1 MEEYVMALQ
10 DKYKTLVDAANKSG
24 VSNLQVREQGGVL
37 YIDGNAKGNV
47 KQQLWDIYGTLDPDY
62 ASGDLM
68 LNINSV
74 AGVIEGAKL
83 KVTTKESNLNIRSGA
98 GTDFPIIGKAARG
111 EILTLVKKENDQW
124 WVVKT
129 DKEKEG
135 FAFTQY
141 LAPVES

>member
-1 MEEYVMALQ
+1 MVLQ
-10 DKYKTLVDAANKSG
+10 DKYKALVDAANKSG
-24 VSNLQVREQGGVL
+24 INNLQVKEQAGVL
-37 YIDGNAKGNV
+37 YIDGNASGNV
-47 KQQLWDIYGTLDPDY
+47 KQQLWDIYGKLDPDF

-74 AGVIEGAKL
+74 AGVTEGSKL

-98 GTDFPIIGKAARG
+98 GTDFPVTGKAARG
-111 EILTLVKKENDQW
+111 EIVTLVKKENDQW

-129 DKEKEG
+129 EKGKEG